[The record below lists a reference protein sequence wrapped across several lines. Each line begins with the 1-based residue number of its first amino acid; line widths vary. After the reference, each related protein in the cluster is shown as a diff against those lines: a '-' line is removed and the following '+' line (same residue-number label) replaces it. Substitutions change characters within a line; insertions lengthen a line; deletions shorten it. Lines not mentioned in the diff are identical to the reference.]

1 MLREVAAL
9 CGVRSPPKPG
19 EGPLSADEAAKEFEE
34 SGFDDEYESLSREDL
49 IEQIFRHDTDGTV
62 VTCAMEQYEADA
74 ARARMAQAPKGQLQ
88 ELLDLSD
95 IKYLLRPMLD
105 LVYKR
110 LKLRLPGS
118 ARNSQKRFRD
128 TPMFKFPAVFVRIQP
143 FQR

>member
-62 VTCAMEQYEADA
+62 VTCAMDRKNVRMRTAADRALYYMLTMGEEVETLEA
-74 ARARMAQAPKGQLQ
+74 RVRKTNKSIIKGT
-88 ELLDLSD
+88 
-95 IKYLLRPMLD
+95 K
-105 LVYKR
+105 
-110 LKLRLPGS
+110 GS
-118 ARNSQKRFRD
+118 ADMMTFMN
-128 TPMFKFPAVFVRIQP
+128 IH
-143 FQR
+143 